1 MQSDARIGDATLPAD
16 PGESGARRDRASYP
30 AIPAAREPDAAGS
43 GVRQGRASNPM
54 LLALSSS
61 PLPPP
66 QLLQEYERACP
77 GAGERIF
84 RMAEAEQQHRHALQQ
99 QALRADLEDLQRTHG
114 NTARGQLLGFG
125 VVVAALAAA
134 VVIAVYSTAWGA
146 PVAAGII
153 GAGGL
158 TSLVYVFIRGQRH
171 RQEEGRTQ
179 PSSIGLPGG
188 KP

>member
-1 MQSDARIGDATLPAD
+1 MQSDTRASDAAPEE
-16 PGESGARRDRASYP
+16 PGRRDRASYP
-30 AIPAAREPDAAGS
+30 VIQVPREPDAASS
-43 GVRQGRASNPM
+43 GIRQGRASNPM

-77 GAGERIF
+77 GASERIF
-84 RMAEAEQQHRHALQQ
+84 KMAEAEQQHRHTLQQ
-99 QALRADLEDLQRTHG
+99 QAMRADLEDLQRTHG
-114 NTARGQLLGFG
+114 NTARGQVLGFG

-134 VVIAVYSTAWGA
+134 VIIAVYSSAWGA
-146 PVAAGII
+146 PVAASII

-171 RQEEGRTQ
+171 RQDEARPQQSPPQLGS
-179 PSSIGLPGG
+179 PKG
-188 KP
+188 